1 MFTGLWFLVLSCW
14 HKNYCKLNFHQ
25 SKNWVGMAQH
35 WKLEARFCF
44 GNGCVFVVVPSCQ
57 CISQMVFLNCWISKA
72 RSLQVGPIGLFHAF
86 LRAHEQLHL
95 FRKMKRTVLGGRQVC
110 RNMME
115 RTFTCCFACKTRSKR
130 GGGLQKGARSLY
142 VPSLWTAAL
151 FCWKTKNHNLQDVVK
166 RWETR
171 LKRGRG
177 ATVCLPFWSLWSH
190 TKSNRP
196 LIWWLRPWK
205 SSPPSEED
213 VRGRAWSFSRQREGS
228 FNSQHQDVWIKDKP
242 SGDCH
247 ILQAY
252 TATCQQ
258 RFFRLSGNFNSYIG
272 FNGLKFYKWI
282 SAGHILSRVNF
293 TFPTGPDCRDVATCG
308 LRARFCGSHLAWEF
322 AEAFFR
328 HRSVVLG
335 TLETVLCPSL
345 SRVYSV
351 YSLNSKLMVMTM
363 MGF

>member
-1 MFTGLWFLVLSCW
+1 MNS
-14 HKNYCKLNFHQ
+14 
-25 SKNWVGMAQH
+25 
-35 WKLEARFCF
+35 
-44 GNGCVFVVVPSCQ
+44 
-57 CISQMVFLNCWISKA
+57 
-72 RSLQVGPIGLFHAF
+72 
-86 LRAHEQLHL
+86 
-95 FRKMKRTVLGGRQVC
+95 
-110 RNMME
+110 
-115 RTFTCCFACKTRSKR
+115 
-130 GGGLQKGARSLY
+130 
-142 VPSLWTAAL
+142 AL
-151 FCWKTKNHNLQDVVK
+151 FCWKTKNHNLQDVVNVEK
-166 RWETR
+166 QDWNEAG
-171 LKRGRG
+171 GR
-177 ATVCLPFWSLWSH
+177 PFAGLWSLWSH

-205 SSPPSEED
+205 SSPPNEED

-228 FNSQHQDVWIKDKP
+228 FTSQHQDVWIKDKP
-242 SGDCH
+242 SGNCH

-272 FNGLKFYKWI
+272 FHGLKLYKWI
-282 SAGHILSRVNF
+282 SAGHILSGVSF

-363 MGF
+363 MGFYLFLWGQEMTPMFVSHIFGPFPASVFLVGSFINPIPPKPSITYPTYGVVYQRPSVLLEEQPPPSHLPALPPVPSQVAKEAAVPWLKVSECVVCCLTAMNCTVACPSLSAVHDSKPSPPIDSQQLRYRVSEFVQLGDWMGM